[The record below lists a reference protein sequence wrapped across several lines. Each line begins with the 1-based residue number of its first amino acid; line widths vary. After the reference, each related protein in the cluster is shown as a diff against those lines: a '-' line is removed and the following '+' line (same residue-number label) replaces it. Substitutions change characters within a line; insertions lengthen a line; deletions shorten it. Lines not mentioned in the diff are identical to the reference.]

1 MKSISKDL
9 NVIVCGSYR
18 RKKITSNDIDVLLT
32 HNKINTDNQKDKSK
46 INYLLEFVNKLKENK
61 ILKDDLTD
69 GEIKTK
75 YMGFSKLN
83 RKPVRRIDIRFVPKR
98 SYYPALLYFTG
109 SYQLNQ
115 DMRQIAK
122 SQGYKL
128 NEYGL
133 YKIIEKDGK
142 TVEKF
147 IKVKSEKDIFDK
159 LDMDYVNPEERG

>member
-9 NVIVCGSYR
+9 NVNVCDHIEG
-18 RKKITSNDIDVLLT
+18 KKLHQMILILLT

-83 RKPVRRIDIRFVPKR
+83 RKPVRRIDIRFVLK
-98 SYYPALLYFTG
+98 
-109 SYQLNQ
+109 
-115 DMRQIAK
+115 
-122 SQGYKL
+122 
-128 NEYGL
+128 
-133 YKIIEKDGK
+133 KIILSGLII
-142 TVEKF
+142 F
-147 IKVKSEKDIFDK
+147 YRIISIKSRYETNSKKSR
-159 LDMDYVNPEERG
+159 L